1 MRKWKKLKRYY
12 VYKNLI
18 LKPSY
23 FSDEDDITNMFYI
36 PVLEKTIKYDRVSAY
51 FSFKALAA
59 YSKGIEGLICNNGKM
74 RFIISHEISYDDYQ
88 VLQEG
93 YALKKMLAPELEQ
106 RDYHALSLEEQRNV
120 RNFAHLIAQGV
131 IDIKMGFTHDGI
143 FHSKYGICEDSNG
156 NLIYFNGSN
165 NETAAALAKNYEAF
179 DVTASWKS
187 TAFDLQ
193 RPYRAIERF
202 EQLWQGGSKN
212 GFVFVKDVDE
222 VIKQQLIQYDKGKLI
237 LNATLLTPNSLI
249 LDYINEKL
257 TVHNNVS
264 SYTIKGTESIFQSKL
279 FAYLDGDFPNFEKN
293 LTHLHMQDIIKHI
306 KKFAERK
313 KFEVVVTEALQ
324 QFISQKAYYIKERA
338 DYGTAIKYYQEDI
351 DPVIMKRF
359 ERFKAIA
366 IEAFVRSPRD
376 VQLWCAFY
384 MYEMERASNFS
395 VPGAGK
401 TTMAY
406 LVFAYLTAPEIDQV
420 DKIIMF
426 GPKSSFLAWKQ
437 EFGENFGMKKKLRVL
452 DVQRYKYSATEFMTE
467 AGKCNVI
474 LVNYEAV
481 EKYKDVLSHVIDD
494 RTMLILDE
502 VHKIKG
508 IQSTRA
514 KFVMDVSKRA
524 KFKYGLTGTPIPNTY
539 EDIYNVLKIL
549 YDEEYE
555 LYFNFRKD
563 QLKNPNTIM
572 MGRINDLLYP
582 FFWRTTKAELQV
594 PPANDDDLRYVTAT
608 DQEQQLLNLLYRK
621 YGHSVF
627 HLYIRLIQ
635 ASVNPSLLLNSIDY
649 IEMYGDDSD
658 NKTSPWYDVEPEKI
672 EFTKQEITLIQSIP
686 KTSKYFEAVHLARS
700 LHQEKKQTIIW
711 CIFVDTML
719 SLERELCQ
727 LGIRAKVIYGKTQ
740 QQERDAIIEQFLK
753 KEIDIL
759 ITNPHTLGESVS
771 LHHTCHDAIYLEYS
785 FNLTHLL
792 QSRDRIHRLGLK
804 ENAYTQYYYL
814 MLQGQSGER
823 NTIDERI
830 YYRLKDKEDRMLAA
844 IERGVLTPDPMV
856 NIADIIALFD

>member
-1 MRKWKKLKRYY
+1 M
-12 VYKNLI
+12 YKTLT
-18 LKPSY
+18 LQPSY
-23 FSDEDDITNMFYI
+23 FSDEDDIANAFYI
-36 PVLEKTIKYDRVSAY
+36 PVLEKTVKYDRVSAY

-59 YSKGIEGLICNNGKM
+59 YSKGIEGLIRNNGKM
-74 RFIISHEISYDDYQ
+74 RFIISHEISYDDYEMLK
-88 VLQEG
+88 VG
-93 YALKKMLAPELEQ
+93 YVLKKKLTPELAHH
-106 RDYHALSLEEQRNV
+106 DYLALSLEEQRNV
-120 RNFAHLIAQGV
+120 SNFTHLIAQGV
-131 IDIKMGFTHDGI
+131 IDIKVGFTHSGI
-143 FHSKYGICEDSNG
+143 FHSKYGICEDANG

-165 NETAAALAKNYEAF
+165 NETAAAIAKNYEAF

-187 TAFDLQ
+187 TSFDLQ
-193 RPYRAIERF
+193 RPFRAIERF
-202 EQLWQGGSKN
+202 AQLWQGGSKN

-222 VIKQQLIQYDKGKLI
+222 VIKQQLIKYDKGKLI
-237 LNATLLTPNSLI
+237 LNATLLTPNALI
-249 LDYINEKL
+249 LEYVNEQL
-257 TVHNNVS
+257 IVHNNVT
-264 SYTIKGTESIFQSKL
+264 SYKIKGTESIFRSKL
-279 FAYLDGDFPNFEKN
+279 FAYLDGGFPHFEKN

-338 DYGTAIKYYQEDI
+338 DYGKAIKYYQRNVA
-351 DPVIMKRF
+351 PVIAERF
-359 ERFKAIA
+359 EAFKAIA
-366 IEAFVRSPRD
+366 AQAFARPPRD
-376 VQLWCAFY
+376 VQIWSAFY
-384 MYEMERASNFS
+384 MYEMQRASNFS

-406 LVFAYLTAPEIDQV
+406 LVFSYLTAPEIDQV
-420 DKIIMF
+420 DKIVMF
-426 GPKSSFLAWKQ
+426 GPKNSFLAWKQ
-437 EFGENFGMKKKLRVL
+437 EFSENFGMNKELRVL
-452 DVQRYKYSATEFMTE
+452 DVQRYKYSPTEFMAE

-481 EKYKDVLSHVIDD
+481 AKYQDVLNRVIDD

-508 IQSTRA
+508 IQSARA
-514 KFVMDVSKRA
+514 QSVMDVSKRA
-524 KFKYGLTGTPIPNTY
+524 KFKYALTGTPIPNTY
-539 EDIYNVLKIL
+539 EDIYNLLKIL

-563 QLKNPNTIM
+563 QLKNPNAVTM
-572 MGRINDLLYP
+572 ERINDLLYP

-594 PPANDDDLRYVTAT
+594 PPANENELYYVLAT

-649 IEMYGDDSD
+649 IEMYGDDAG
-658 NKTSPWYDVEPEKI
+658 NNMNPWHAVDPEKI
-672 EFTKQEITLIQSIP
+672 EFTEQEIDLIQSVP
-686 KTSKYFEAVHLARS
+686 KTSKYFKAIDLIRS
-700 LHQEKKQTIIW
+700 LYQEQKQTIIW

-719 SLERELCQ
+719 SLESELRQ
-727 LGIRAKVIYGKTQ
+727 LGICAKVIYGSTS

-804 ENAYTQYYYL
+804 KDAYTQYYFL
-814 MLQGQSGER
+814 MLQGQQGER
-823 NTIDERI
+823 NAIDERI

-856 NIADIIALFD
+856 NLADIIALFD

>member
-1 MRKWKKLKRYY
+1 M
-12 VYKNLI
+12 YKI
-18 LKPSY
+18 LTLQPSY
-23 FSDEDDITNMFYI
+23 FSDEDDIANAFYI
-36 PVLEKTIKYDRVSAY
+36 PVLEKTVRYDRVSAY

-59 YSKGIEGLICNNGKM
+59 YSKGIEGLIRNNGKM
-74 RFIISHEISYDDYQ
+74 RFIISHEISYDDYEI
-88 VLQEG
+88 LKAG
-93 YALKKMLAPELEQ
+93 YALKKTLAPELAH
-106 RDYHALSLEEQRNV
+106 RNYRALSLEEQRSV
-120 RNFAHLIAQGV
+120 SNFAHLIAQEV
-131 IDIKMGFTHDGI
+131 IDIKLGFTHNGI
-143 FHSKYGICEDSNG
+143 FHSKYGICEDKNG

-165 NETAAALAKNYEAF
+165 NETAAAISKNYEAF

-187 TAFDLQ
+187 APFDLQ
-193 RPYRAIERF
+193 RSFRAIERF

-212 GFVFVKDVDE
+212 GFVFVKEIDE

-249 LDYINEKL
+249 LDYVNEQFI
-257 TVHNNVS
+257 VYNNVT
-264 SYTIKGTESIFQSKL
+264 SYTIKGTESLFQSKL

-293 LTHLHMQDIIKHI
+293 LTHLHMQDIIKNI

-313 KFEVVVTEALQ
+313 RFEVVVTEALQ
-324 QFISQKAYYIKERA
+324 QFISQKAYYIRERA
-338 DYGTAIKYYQEDI
+338 DYGKAIKYYQKDV
-351 DPVIMKRF
+351 DPVIAERF
-359 ERFKAIA
+359 EAFKAIA
-366 IEAFVRSPRD
+366 VQAFARPPRD

-384 MYEMERASNFS
+384 MYEMQRASNFS

-406 LVFAYLTAPEIDQV
+406 LVFSYLTAPEIDQV
-420 DKIIMF
+420 DKIVMF
-426 GPKSSFLAWKQ
+426 GPKNSFLAWKQ
-437 EFGENFGMKKKLRVL
+437 EFGENFGANKVLRVL
-452 DVQRYKYSATEFMTE
+452 DVQRYKYSTTEFMTE

-481 EKYKDVLSHVIDD
+481 AKYQDVLSHVIDD

-508 IQSTRA
+508 IQSARA
-514 KFVMDVSKRA
+514 QSVMDVSKRA
-524 KFKYGLTGTPIPNTY
+524 KFKYALTGTPIPNSY
-539 EDIYNVLKIL
+539 EDIYNLLKIL
-549 YDEEYE
+549 YDEEYV

-563 QLKNPNTIM
+563 QLKNPNAVM
-572 MGRINDLLYP
+572 MERINDLLYP
-582 FFWRTTKAELQV
+582 FFWRTTKAELRV
-594 PPANDDDLRYVTAT
+594 PPSNENDLRYVLAT
-608 DQEQQLLNLLYRK
+608 DQEQELLNLLYRK

-649 IEMYGDDSD
+649 IEMYGDDAD
-658 NKTSPWYDVEPEKI
+658 NNMNPWHAVDPEKI
-672 EFTKQEITLIQSIP
+672 EFTMQEIALIQSVP
-686 KTSKYFEAVHLARS
+686 KTSKYFEAIDLACS
-700 LHQEKKQTIIW
+700 LHHEQKQTIIW

-719 SLERELCQ
+719 SLERELRQ
-727 LGIRAKVIYGKTQ
+727 LGIRAKVIYGSTN
-740 QQERDAIIEQFLK
+740 QQERDTIIGQFLK

-804 ENAYTQYYYL
+804 KDAYTQYYFL
-814 MLQGQSGER
+814 MLQGQPGER
-823 NTIDERI
+823 GAIDERI

-856 NIADIIALFD
+856 NLADIIALFN

>member
-1 MRKWKKLKRYY
+1 M
-12 VYKNLI
+12 YKTLT
-18 LKPSY
+18 LQPSY
-23 FSDEDDITNMFYI
+23 FSDEEDIASTFYI
-36 PVLEKTIKYDRVSAY
+36 PVLAKTVRYDRVSAY
-51 FSFKALAA
+51 FSFKALAI
-59 YSKGIEGLICNNGKM
+59 YSKGIDGLILNNGKM
-74 RFIISHEISYDDYQ
+74 RFIISHEIEYDDYEI
-88 VLQEG
+88 LKAG
-93 YALKKMLAPELEQ
+93 YTLRKTIVPELTHL
-106 RDYHALSLEEQRNV
+106 DYHALSLEEQRNV
-120 RNFAHLIAQGV
+120 SNFAHLIARGM
-131 IDIKMGFTHDGI
+131 IDVKMGFRHNGI
-143 FHSKYGICEDSNG
+143 FHSKYGICEDANG
-156 NLIYFNGSN
+156 NIIYFNGSN
-165 NETAAALAKNYEAF
+165 NETAAAIAKNYETF

-187 TAFDLQ
+187 APFDLQ
-193 RPYRAIERF
+193 RLSRAIERF

-212 GFVFVKDVDE
+212 GLVFVKDIDE

-237 LNATLLTPNSLI
+237 LNTTLISPNALI
-249 LDYINEKL
+249 LDYVNEQL
-257 TVHNNVS
+257 IVHNNVT
-264 SYTIKGTESIFQSKL
+264 SYMIKGTESIFRLKL
-279 FAYLDGDFPNFEKN
+279 FVYLDGGFPNFEKN
-293 LTHLHMQDIIKHI
+293 LTHLHLQDIIKHI

-313 KFEVVVTEALQ
+313 KFEVVITEALQ
-324 QFISQKAYYIKERA
+324 QFISQKAYYIKERS
-338 DYGTAIKYYQEDI
+338 DYGKAIKYYQQDV
-351 DPVIMKRF
+351 DPIICERF
-359 ERFKAIA
+359 EAFKAIA
-366 IEAFVRSPRD
+366 VQAFARPPRD

-384 MYEMERASNFS
+384 MYEMQRASNFS

-406 LVFAYLTAPEIDQV
+406 LVFSYLTAPEIDQV
-420 DKIIMF
+420 DRIVMF
-426 GPKSSFLAWKQ
+426 GPKNSFLAWKK
-437 EFGENFGMKKKLRVL
+437 EFGENFGENKELRVL
-452 DVQRYKYSATEFMTE
+452 DVQSYKYSQTEFMTE

-481 EKYKDVLSHVIDD
+481 AKYQDVLSRVIDD

-514 KFVMDVSKRA
+514 QSVMDVSKRA
-524 KFKYGLTGTPIPNTY
+524 KFKYALTGTPIPNSY
-539 EDIYNVLKIL
+539 EDIYNLLKIL
-549 YDEEYE
+549 YDEEYAV
-555 LYFNFRKD
+555 YFDFRKD
-563 QLKNPNTIM
+563 QLKNPNAVMIE
-572 MGRINDLLYP
+572 RINDLLYP

-594 PPANDDDLRYVTAT
+594 PSANENDLRYVCAT

-649 IEMYGDDSD
+649 IEMYGDDANND
-658 NKTSPWYDVEPEKI
+658 MNPWHSVDPEKI
-672 EFTKQEITLIQSIP
+672 EFTEQEIALIKSVP
-686 KTSKYFEAVHLARS
+686 KTSKYFEAIDLARS
-700 LHQEKKQTIIW
+700 LYQDQKQTIIW

-719 SLERELCQ
+719 SLERELRQ
-727 LGIRAKVIYGKTQ
+727 LGIRAKVIYGGTK
-740 QQERDAIIEQFLK
+740 QQEREVIIEKFLN

-804 ENAYTQYYYL
+804 QDDYTQYYFL
-814 MLQGQSGER
+814 MLQGQPGER

-856 NIADIIALFD
+856 NLADIIALFD